1 MLNWHGFSVIIF
13 KMLLYICMLSL
24 LLANSCDC
32 SSDGAVDVDIY
43 VLPQVILFQIVK
55 TLWALI
61 YTVMRGAAGLR
72 YVMGG
77 WHHCCKQLFP
87 TKSLVS

>member
-1 MLNWHGFSVIIF
+1 
-13 KMLLYICMLSL
+13 MLSF

-32 SSDGAVDVDIY
+32 SSDGAVDFDVY

-61 YTVMRGAAGLR
+61 YTMMRGAAGLC

-77 WHHCCKQLFP
+77 WHQYYKQLFP